1 MAWKTRQYQ
10 GKGEREMSA
19 FVPYRRRAQYYET
32 DQMGII
38 HHANYIR
45 WFEEAR
51 IDFLGQAGLGY
62 REMEVQGILSPVLSV
77 ECEYKSM
84 VHFGDDVVI
93 RLRLEEYSGVRMTV
107 AYRVEDA
114 DTGEL
119 RCQGKTRHC
128 FLDREGRP
136 VSLKRSAQVFD
147 QLFRE
152 AQRRTREEGA

>member
-1 MAWKTRQYQ
+1 MD
-10 GKGEREMSA
+10 G
-19 FVPYRRRAQYYET
+19 FVPYRRKAQYYET

-38 HHANYIR
+38 HHSNYIR

-51 IDFLGQAGLGY
+51 IDFMAQAGLGY
-62 REMEVQGILSPVLSV
+62 REMEAQGILSPVLSV
-77 ECEYKSM
+77 ECEYKTM
-84 VHFGDDVVI
+84 VHFGDEVQI

-107 AYRVEDA
+107 DYRVEDA
-114 DTGEL
+114 TTGEL

-136 VSLKRSAQVFD
+136 LSLKRNAPAFD

-152 AQRRTREEGA
+152 AQQRTAEGEGA